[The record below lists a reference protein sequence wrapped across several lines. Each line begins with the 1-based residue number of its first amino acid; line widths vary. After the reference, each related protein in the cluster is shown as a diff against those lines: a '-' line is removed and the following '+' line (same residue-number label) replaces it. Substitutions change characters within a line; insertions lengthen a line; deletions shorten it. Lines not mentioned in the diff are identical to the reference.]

1 MINSLVHKIVVE
13 LLSLTAMQETGTGNG
28 DFILFFTLYII
39 PYNTILH
46 LFNSHNDLSPDQ
58 IL

>member
-13 LLSLTAMQETGTGNG
+13 LLSLTVMQETGTGNG

-39 PYNTILH
+39 PIV
-46 LFNSHNDLSPDQ
+46 
-58 IL
+58 